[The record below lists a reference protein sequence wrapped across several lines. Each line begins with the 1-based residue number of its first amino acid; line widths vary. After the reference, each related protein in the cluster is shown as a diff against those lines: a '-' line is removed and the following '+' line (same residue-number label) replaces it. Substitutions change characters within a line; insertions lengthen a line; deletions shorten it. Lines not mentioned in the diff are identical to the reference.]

1 VPQQSLLIRGGSIV
15 SMDPAIGNLAGDL
28 LVVDG
33 RIERVGPDLPAAD
46 AEIIEAAGMI
56 VLPGLVDTHRHT
68 WQAAVRHR
76 GGSWDL
82 NAYFGEMFMRLGP
95 RFRPEDV
102 YAGNLLGALAALDSG
117 ITTLVDW
124 SHIVQNSPEHSDAA
138 IKGLRDAGI
147 RAVFAYGWPGTDIGS
162 WVMEST
168 RPHPDDMRRIRS
180 EHFSSDDDLL
190 TLAMAARGPEFSTM
204 DVVAQDLGMARD
216 LGARVTMHI
225 GDGEYGPKYRGIERM
240 AAAGL
245 LGPDLTFVHVC
256 TASDA
261 ELDAMAEH
269 GVSASVSPH
278 IEAAMAGIG
287 VPAIGRL
294 LQRGIQPS
302 LSVDSETAAP
312 GDMFSQMRA
321 ALTVERLL
329 ANNQLQADRAA
340 PPIGPEDVLRFA
352 TLEGARAAGL
362 DGRTGS
368 LSPGKQADVILLR
381 GDALNL
387 APLSDPIGAV
397 VIAAHP
403 GNVDTVL
410 VNGHVRKRSGRL
422 VGQELSRVLQLA
434 QDSREY
440 LLQSPD

>member
-1 VPQQSLLIRGGSIV
+1 
-15 SMDPAIGNLAGDL
+15 
-28 LVVDG
+28 
-33 RIERVGPDLPAAD
+33 
-46 AEIIEAAGMI
+46 
-56 VLPGLVDTHRHT
+56 
-68 WQAAVRHR
+68 
-76 GGSWDL
+76 
-82 NAYFGEMFMRLGP
+82 
-95 RFRPEDV
+95 
-102 YAGNLLGALAALDSG
+102 
-117 ITTLVDW
+117 
-124 SHIVQNSPEHSDAA
+124 
-138 IKGLRDAGI
+138 
-147 RAVFAYGWPGTDIGS
+147 
-162 WVMEST
+162 
-168 RPHPDDMRRIRS
+168 
-180 EHFSSDDDLL
+180 
-190 TLAMAARGPEFSTM
+190 
-204 DVVAQDLGMARD
+204 VVAHDLGMARD

-225 GDGEYGPKYRGIERM
+225 GDGEYGPKYRGIQRM

-329 ANNQLQADRAA
+329 ANNHLQPDRAA
-340 PPIGPEDVLRFA
+340 PAIGPEDVLRFA

-362 DGRTGS
+362 DARTGS
-368 LSPGKQADVILLR
+368 LSPGKRADVILVR

-387 APLSDPIGAV
+387 APLNDPIGAV
-397 VIAAHP
+397 VMAAHP
-403 GNVDTVL
+403 GNVDTVM
-410 VNGHVRKRSGRL
+410 VNGQVRKRSGRL
-422 VGQELSRVLQLA
+422 VGQDLSRVLQLA
-434 QDSREY
+434 HDSREY
-440 LLQSPD
+440 LLHTSS